1 MATSTF
7 ERRIVISTGEAQQ
20 KLKKILES
28 DIPARKLSK
37 SSFLGAERERS
48 EKHLA
53 QYLSHSEHQWKN

>member
-7 ERRIVISTGEAQQ
+7 ERRIVISTDEAQQ

-48 EKHLA
+48 EKLLA
-53 QYLSHSEHQWKN
+53 RYLSHSER